1 MPLVKIEIAKGNH
14 PEYLKSLID
23 VTMTCVQEALHLPSD
38 DRNIRLNEFDKE
50 LFFTKPPYT
59 IIIEITLFAGRT
71 VETKRDLY
79 KMIVERLHHKLA
91 INKHEVFIVLNEQ
104 PKENWGIR
112 GGIPACD
119 LDLGFKTEI

>member
-1 MPLVKIEIAKGNH
+1 MNLTKSYSLLSRPIPLL
-14 PEYLKSLID
+14 LKLP
-23 VTMTCVQEALHLPSD
+23 CLQE
-38 DRNIRLNEFDKE
+38 
-50 LFFTKPPYT
+50 
-59 IIIEITLFAGRT
+59 RT